1 MARSAVPSSR
11 ARRTSGDRVT
21 TVVSDNPTVLTPGS
35 HLDRRSI
42 VAARIAGAIG
52 LAIVAF
58 PTLVG
63 VGVIVLI
70 ASWHPGQ
77 KLGLLT
83 LWIGVMGLLTV
94 TVIMWPALR
103 FRHTRYRVDENALTI
118 SRGVIWRS
126 VTSVPTSRIQ
136 HTDVLQGP
144 LQRQFGLATL
154 IVHTAGTQ
162 DAAVSLSGLA
172 HRDALPLRDSLIAE
186 RDEDGGDKHPDA
198 N

>member
-1 MARSAVPSSR
+1 MEPDAPTDVDPNLPLDPRSV
-11 ARRTSGDRVT
+11 
-21 TVVSDNPTVLTPGS
+21 
-35 HLDRRSI
+35 
-42 VAARIAGAIG
+42 VAARITGAIA

-63 VGVIVLI
+63 VGLTALI
-70 ASWHPGQ
+70 ASWHIGQ

-83 LWIGVMGLLTV
+83 LWIGVMGVLAV
-94 TVIMWPALR
+94 TVVTWPALR
-103 FRHTRYRVDENALTI
+103 FRYTRYRVDENALTI
-118 SRGVIWRS
+118 ARGVIWRS

-186 RDEDGGDKHPDA
+186 RDEDCGNRHSDA
-198 N
+198 G